1 AGVGRSP
8 VSCTKRSTRF
18 GTEQFHGNV
27 YLFRRDRHFYAN
39 DFFVNRQGLGAFPY
53 RLTTTGAA
61 VGGPIYIPG
70 KFNADRS
77 KLFFFWNSEITRS
90 FLPAGVTFNAPP
102 SVLQY
107 SVPTALERQGDFSQ
121 SLDTN
126 GQLIVIKDPTTGLPF
141 PGNKIPVDRINFNGQ
156 KLLSVFPL
164 PNTTDRSLTGGL
176 YNYQFKNIQ

>member
-1 AGVGRSP
+1 P
-8 VSCTKRSTRF
+8 
-18 GTEQFHGNV
+18 
-27 YLFRRDRHFYAN
+27 
-39 DFFVNRQGLGAFPY
+39 
-53 RLTTTGAA
+53 TTG
-61 VGGPIYIPG
+61 VSSGGPIYIHAT
-70 KFNADRS
+70 FNADPS
-77 KLFFFWNSEITRS
+77 KLFFFWNSEITQS

-141 PGNKIPVDRINFNGQ
+141 PGNKIPVDRINSNGQ

-176 YNYQFKNIQ
+176 YNYQFKNIQDTPKQSHTLKLDIVPNLKDTISIRLKKCESDTKSWTGIFSYMNFPLTFY